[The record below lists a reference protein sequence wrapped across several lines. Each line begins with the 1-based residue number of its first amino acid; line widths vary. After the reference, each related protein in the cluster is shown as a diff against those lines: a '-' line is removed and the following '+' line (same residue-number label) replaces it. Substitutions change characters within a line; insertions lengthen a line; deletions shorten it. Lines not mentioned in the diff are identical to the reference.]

1 MYTREREL
9 EKKVEFFKVLNLKI
23 LKVKLQQIK
32 FNSFKFEKLNLNIV
46 YEPVFLVL
54 RVGVTS

>member
-23 LKVKLQQIK
+23 LKVKLQQIE
-32 FNSFKFEKLNLNIV
+32 FNSFKFEKLNSNIV